1 MTCGL
6 RRFTKDVATT
16 LKLAGLV
23 QFSGTIAGFS
33 GCAIVNVA
41 AETVR
46 EAYKL
51 RVSAQNLSMTDH

>member
-1 MTCGL
+1 MCWL

-23 QFSGTIAGFS
+23 QFSSTIAGFS

-46 EAYKL
+46 EAYKP
-51 RVSAQNLSMTDH
+51 RVKRPGFSMTDH